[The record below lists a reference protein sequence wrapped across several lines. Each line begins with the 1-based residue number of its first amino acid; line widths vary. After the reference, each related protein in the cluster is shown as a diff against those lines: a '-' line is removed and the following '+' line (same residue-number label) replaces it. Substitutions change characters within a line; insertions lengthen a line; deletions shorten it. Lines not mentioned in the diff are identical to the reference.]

1 MTIQLSIQNEL
12 DQASQAPLQQLCEDH
27 FASRLLSRDE
37 TLWGKAARDEASKRL
52 GWVDP
57 FTTAEQVL
65 EEATQLRDELR
76 ARGID
81 RIMLCGMGGSS
92 LGPEVIAR
100 EAGVQ
105 LTVLD
110 STHPDVVRRALTGAL
125 TRTAVVV
132 SSKSGGTIETRS
144 HAETFLAAFRSA
156 GLDPK
161 AHVFYVTDPGSP
173 LSGEAE
179 QGYRVFLADPNVGG
193 RFSALTAFGIV
204 PTVLAGADMG
214 RVLSEARA
222 VHELLFADSPEN
234 PALRLAAAV
243 AAALPER
250 YVLLL
255 SEGSE
260 GVDQSWGLSDWI
272 EQLVAESTGKEGVG
286 VLPVAL
292 PGGAHELLT
301 PPPHAIAIRLNAP
314 AKDQTSDIALVAPL
328 GAQLL
333 LWQVATAALGR
344 LMRINP
350 FDQPDVEAAKVAAR
364 SALQHAAESLGDA
377 DAAHDDELIEQL
389 QRAVSANGYVA
400 IQAFVDRESPL
411 GARAVRLR
419 ERLAA
424 ELGVPVALG
433 WGPRYLHSTGQLH
446 KGGPALGAFV
456 QLVDDSA
463 TELPIGLEPA
473 AGFGALMSAQARG
486 DREVLEDRGRTVLR
500 LAQ

>member
-1 MTIQLSIQNEL
+1 MTIQLSVRSALEL
-12 DQASQAPLQQLCEDH
+12 ASEALLRQLCEDR
-27 FASRLLSRDE
+27 FASRILQRDD
-37 TLWGKAARDEASKRL
+37 TLWGRAARDEASKRL

-57 FTTAEQVL
+57 FTAAERVL
-65 EEATQLRDELR
+65 VEAIQLRDELR

-81 RIMLCGMGGSS
+81 RVVLCGMGGSS
-92 LGPEVIAR
+92 LGPEVISR
-100 EAGVQ
+100 EAGVP

-110 STHPDVVRRALTGAL
+110 STHPDVVRRALAGDLA
-125 TRTAVVV
+125 RTAVVV

-144 HAETFLAAFRSA
+144 HAETFLSTFRAA
-156 GLDPK
+156 GLDPR
-161 AHVFYVTDPGSP
+161 AHLFYVTDPGSP

-214 RVLSEARA
+214 RVLAEARD
-222 VHELLFADSPEN
+222 VHETLFADASEN
-234 PALRLAAAV
+234 PALRLAAAI
-243 AAALPER
+243 AAALPQR
-250 YVLLL
+250 YLLL
-255 SEGSE
+255 LGEGNE
-260 GVDQSWGLSDWI
+260 GDTQNWGLSDWI

-286 VLPVAL
+286 VLPIAL
-292 PGGAHELLT
+292 PLGAYELST
-301 PPPHAIAIRLNAP
+301 PPPHALAIRLNASSN
-314 AKDQTSDIALVAPL
+314 DETSDIALAAPL

-333 LWQVATAALGR
+333 LWEVATAALGS

-364 SALQHAAESLGDA
+364 SALQRAAEPLGDA

-389 QRAVSANGYVA
+389 KRAVSANGYVA
-400 IQAFVDRESPL
+400 IQAFVDRESAL

-419 ERLAA
+419 ERLAT
-424 ELGVPVALG
+424 ELGVPVTLG

-446 KGGPALGAFV
+446 KGGPQLGVFV

-463 TELPIGLEPA
+463 AELQVGSETA

>member
-1 MTIQLSIQNEL
+1 M
-12 DQASQAPLQQLCEDH
+12 
-27 FASRLLSRDE
+27 
-37 TLWGKAARDEASKRL
+37 
-52 GWVDP
+52 
-57 FTTAEQVL
+57 
-65 EEATQLRDELR
+65 
-76 ARGID
+76 
-81 RIMLCGMGGSS
+81 
-92 LGPEVIAR
+92 
-100 EAGVQ
+100 
-105 LTVLD
+105 
-110 STHPDVVRRALTGAL
+110 
-125 TRTAVVV
+125 
-132 SSKSGGTIETRS
+132 
-144 HAETFLAAFRSA
+144 
-156 GLDPK
+156 
-161 AHVFYVTDPGSP
+161 
-173 LSGEAE
+173 
-179 QGYRVFLADPNVGG
+179 
-193 RFSALTAFGIV
+193 
-204 PTVLAGADMG
+204 
-214 RVLSEARA
+214 
-222 VHELLFADSPEN
+222 HELLFADSPEN

-333 LWQVATAALGR
+333 LWEVATAALGR

>member
-1 MTIQLSIQNEL
+1 MTVQLCIQNGLER
-12 DQASQAPLQQLCEDH
+12 AAQAPLRQLCEDR
-27 FASRLLSRDE
+27 FASRLLSRDD
-37 TLWGKAARDEASKRL
+37 TLWGEAARDEASKRL

-57 FTTAEQVL
+57 FAAAEQVL
-65 EEATQLRDELR
+65 EEAIQLRDDLR

-81 RIMLCGMGGSS
+81 RVVLCGMGGSS
-92 LGPEVIAR
+92 LGPQVIAR

-105 LTVLD
+105 LVVLD
-110 STHPDVVRRALTGAL
+110 STHPDMVRHALAGDLA
-125 TRTAVVV
+125 RTAVVV
-132 SSKSGGTIETRS
+132 SSKSGNTIETRS
-144 HAETFLAAFRSA
+144 HAETFLAAFRAA
-156 GLDPK
+156 GLNPR
-161 AHVFYVTDPGSP
+161 AHVLYVTDPGSP
-173 LSGEAE
+173 LSSEAE

-193 RFSALTAFGIV
+193 RFSALTAFGVV
-204 PTVLAGADMG
+204 PSVLAGADMG

-222 VHELLFADSPEN
+222 VHSLLFADAPEN
-234 PALRLAAAV
+234 PALRLAAAI
-243 AAALPER
+243 AAALPQR

-255 SEGSE
+255 SEGNESS
-260 GVDQSWGLSDWI
+260 GQGWGLSDWI

-292 PGGAHELLT
+292 PVGAYELSA
-301 PPPHAIAIRLNAP
+301 PPPHALAIKLNAS
-314 AKDQTSDIALVAPL
+314 ANDETVDIALGASL

-333 LWQVATAALGR
+333 LWEVATAALGR

-364 SALQHAAESLGDA
+364 SALQRAVESLDECG
-377 DAAHDDELIEQL
+377 AAHDDELIAQL
-389 QRAVSANGYVA
+389 KRAVSSNGYVA

-419 ERLAA
+419 ERLAT
-424 ELGVPVALG
+424 ELSVPVALG

-446 KGGPALGAFV
+446 KGGPAIGAFV
-456 QLVDDSA
+456 QLVDDAA
-463 TELPIGLEPA
+463 TELPVSPETT

-500 LAQ
+500 LAL

>member
-1 MTIQLSIQNEL
+1 MTVQLSIRNEL
-12 DQASQAPLQQLCEDH
+12 ELAAQAPLRQLCEGH
-27 FASRLLSRDE
+27 FASRLLSQDD
-37 TLWGKAARDEASKRL
+37 TLWGEAARDEASMRL

-57 FTTAEQVL
+57 FAAAEQVL

-76 ARGID
+76 AHGID
-81 RIMLCGMGGSS
+81 RIVLCGMGGSS
-92 LGPEVIAR
+92 LGPEVIAS
-100 EAGVQ
+100 EAEVQ
-105 LTVLD
+105 LVVLD
-110 STHPDVVRRALTGAL
+110 STHPDVVRHALAGDL

-144 HAETFLAAFRSA
+144 HAETFLAAFLSA
-156 GLDPK
+156 GLDPR

-173 LSGEAE
+173 LSTETE

-214 RVLSEARA
+214 RVLAEARG
-222 VHELLFADSPEN
+222 VHELVFTDAPEN
-234 PALRLAAAV
+234 PALRLAAAI
-243 AAALPER
+243 AAALPQR

-255 SEGSE
+255 SESDENGS
-260 GVDQSWGLSDWI
+260 QSWGLSDWI
-272 EQLVAESTGKEGVG
+272 EQLVAESTGKEGTG

-292 PGGAHELLT
+292 PADAYELSA
-301 PPPHAIAIRLNAP
+301 PPPHALAIGLNAS
-314 AKDQTSDIALVAPL
+314 ANNETVDIALGAPL

-333 LWQVATAALGR
+333 LWEVATAALGR
-344 LMRINP
+344 IMRINP

-364 SALQHAAESLGDA
+364 SALQRVAEPLGD
-377 DAAHDDELIEQL
+377 DEAAREDELIEQL
-389 QRAVSANGYVA
+389 KRAVSENGYVA
-400 IQAFVDRESPL
+400 IQAFVDRESAL

-424 ELGVPVALG
+424 ELGVPIALG

-456 QLVDDSA
+456 QLIDDA
-463 TELPIGLEPA
+463 AKELPVGPETT
-473 AGFGALMSAQARG
+473 AGFGALMRAQARG